1 MSDLSFAEVEAWLRA
16 RRDEWTDS
24 SGALLGPWYTLDAAL
39 DDLREHAHTGTP
51 LTEPVRGPHHEE
63 QG

>member
-1 MSDLSFAEVEAWLRA
+1 MADR
-16 RRDEWTDS
+16 RRDRYSWAPAFDERADHSWQELND
-24 SGALLGPWYTLDAAL
+24 AL
-39 DDLREHAHTGTP
+39 DDLREHMHTGTP

>member
-1 MSDLSFAEVEAWLRA
+1 MSDLTFAEVEAWLKA
-16 RRDEWTDS
+16 RRDKTYS
-24 SGALLGPWYTLDAAL
+24 HGCRTQAWYEFDAAL
-39 DDLREHAHTGTP
+39 DDLREHMHTGTP